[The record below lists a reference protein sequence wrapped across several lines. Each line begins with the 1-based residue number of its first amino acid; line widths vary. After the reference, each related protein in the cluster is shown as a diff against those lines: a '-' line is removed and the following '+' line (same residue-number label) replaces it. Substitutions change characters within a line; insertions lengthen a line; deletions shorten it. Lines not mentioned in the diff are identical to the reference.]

1 MPMLLSLRLLIM
13 EIMLLL
19 IILATIVVFMLFYCP
34 RSPYAVFSG
43 IAQAVDLLIP
53 GSCHS

>member
-1 MPMLLSLRLLIM
+1 MLLSLRLLIM